1 MTNSS
6 EKKLTSIPISIKPTV
21 IATSDTIRTIKRRF
35 IFSLS
40 AISLLGI
47 GLGIHQLLTGQVKPL
62 SLILFILMYSA
73 CGIGM
78 TVGFHRY
85 FAHKTFKTNRFI
97 EIVLAILGS
106 MSAQGSVIAWV
117 SVHRCHH
124 QYSDTEGDPHSPHLH
139 DDPKQGL
146 WYAHL
151 GWLLDDKLP
160 NSMIFAK
167 DLIQDSMMA
176 TINRLYVFWLALGM
190 VLPAIVEGLLTWS
203 WSGAWQGLIWGGMAR
218 VFFTSH
224 GGYTINSITH
234 VYGQRPFASKDQS
247 RNNFW
252 VAIPTLGEGWHNN
265 HHAFPNSARFGF
277 KWWQIDFGYWSI
289 WLLERLNLVSDVK
302 IPSSEMLEAKIL
314 TKAL

>member
-62 SLILFILMYSA
+62 SLILFILMYS
-73 CGIGM
+73 
-78 TVGFHRY
+78 VGFHRY

-124 QYSDTEGDPHSPHLH
+124 QYSDTEGDPHSPH
-139 DDPKQGL
+139 
-146 WYAHL
+146 
-151 GWLLDDKLP
+151 
-160 NSMIFAK
+160 
-167 DLIQDSMMA
+167 
-176 TINRLYVFWLALGM
+176 
-190 VLPAIVEGLLTWS
+190 
-203 WSGAWQGLIWGGMAR
+203 
-218 VFFTSH
+218 
-224 GGYTINSITH
+224 
-234 VYGQRPFASKDQS
+234 
-247 RNNFW
+247 
-252 VAIPTLGEGWHNN
+252 
-265 HHAFPNSARFGF
+265 
-277 KWWQIDFGYWSI
+277 
-289 WLLERLNLVSDVK
+289 
-302 IPSSEMLEAKIL
+302 
-314 TKAL
+314 